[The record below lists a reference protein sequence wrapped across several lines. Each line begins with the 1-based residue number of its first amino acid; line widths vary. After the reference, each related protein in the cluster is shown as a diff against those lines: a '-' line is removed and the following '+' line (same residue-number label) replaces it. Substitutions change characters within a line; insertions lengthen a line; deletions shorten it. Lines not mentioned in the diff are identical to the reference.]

1 MCPCIVVQMM
11 SKMDGHY
18 IKAFLR
24 FVGCC
29 CGPVADTHVFYHLGY
44 NDGLYFGSNFC
55 PVGHSSGCVLDDCS
69 SMVYPFDV
77 CNGSTG
83 VAIEVM
89 PIGFVSSV
97 DPLMSL
103 SGVCTSAMEASS
115 SVIQSV

>member
-44 NDGLYFGSNFC
+44 NDGLYFGSNKKISWLVDKKWDDRT
-55 PVGHSSGCVLDDCS
+55 PPTNTGQGSG
-69 SMVYPFDV
+69 
-77 CNGSTG
+77 
-83 VAIEVM
+83 
-89 PIGFVSSV
+89 
-97 DPLMSL
+97 
-103 SGVCTSAMEASS
+103 
-115 SVIQSV
+115 